1 MKIHRSGLLCMSRR
15 ILNQHRGKMEQV
27 TFSDLKKMSRTE
39 ILAGPCLEIT
49 ADGLPLGVLVVNP
62 ISDMRTRIVG
72 NCSLIDASLGN
83 PPLGGFP
90 KPELKPEPEVEL
102 EPVTHE

>member
-1 MKIHRSGLLCMSRR
+1 
-15 ILNQHRGKMEQV
+15 MEQV

-62 ISDMRTRIVG
+62 ISEMRTRIIG
-72 NCSLIDASLGN
+72 NCGLIDASLGN

-102 EPVTHE
+102 EPVTQEEVKWLPLLRRQRQRSQSHVQFH